1 MIAKVRIKKGDT
13 VVVNAGKDKGLKG
26 KVTAVLVKDNKVLV
40 EGANIRTIH
49 AKAKKQGQESGIIK
63 REAPI
68 SASNVNVF
76 CSKCNKAVRLGMK
89 VLENGEKVR
98 VCKKCGEEI
107 K

>member
-1 MIAKVRIKKGDT
+1 MIAKVKIKKGDT

-26 KVTAVLVKDNKVLV
+26 KVLAVLVKDNKVLV
-40 EGANIRTIH
+40 EGVNVRTIH

-68 SASNVNVF
+68 SVSNVNVF
-76 CSKCNKAVRLGMK
+76 CSKCNKGVKLGMK
-89 VLENGEKVR
+89 ILTNNEKVR